1 MTSHVIAGPCGS
13 GKAGGEA
20 AARSPGPKKGH
31 IMLLMEI
38 AHPTGSLDERDRD
51 QLSGA
56 FLDLFLEA
64 PGHTEESLGRV
75 RSATHVAFRELRG
88 WRTGDGPPQEGTAPP
103 MIITLTLPQAW
114 QGESA
119 APMIGLLRTAVRRLD
134 DDRGWVRPRGSLWI
148 KVEGVPDG
156 SIGLDGRP
164 ATASDVLAFLSED
177 ARAARENGTAAPVP
191 EGRLPDPVCGMTVAD
206 GKGALVVED
215 RGERL
220 GFCSR
225 VCRDTY
231 VGEHPSAV
239 V

>member
-1 MTSHVIAGPCGS
+1 
-13 GKAGGEA
+13 
-20 AARSPGPKKGH
+20 
-31 IMLLMEI
+31 MLLMEI
-38 AHPTGSLDERDRD
+38 AHPTGSLDNCDRD

-56 FLDLFLEA
+56 FLDLFLGA
-64 PGHTEESLGRV
+64 PGYTEEILRRV
-75 RSATHVAFRELRG
+75 RPTTHIAFRELQG
-88 WRTGDGPPQEGTAPP
+88 WRSGDGPPREGTAPP
-103 MIITLTLPQAW
+103 MLVTVTLPQAW
-114 QGESA
+114 QEESA
-119 APMIGLLRTAVRRLD
+119 AFLIGLVRTAVRRLD

-164 ATASDVLAFLSED
+164 ATASDVLAFLTEET
-177 ARAARENGTAAPVP
+177 RAARENGTAAPVP

-206 GKGALVVED
+206 GKGALVVEY

-231 VGEHPSAV
+231 VGEHPGAV